1 MKEINDI
8 IAAYDE
14 AVAQGKK
21 TALATVVHVEGSSY
35 RRPGARMLV
44 TEDGILTGAI
54 SGGCLE
60 GDALRRALL
69 AIHENKNKLVTYD
82 TTDED
87 DARIGIQLGCNGI
100 VHILFEPL
108 NSEAKNPLTHLRAVA
123 AQRTDAALVTLF
135 SLARNNE
142 QPGTILSIADNKTIT
157 ADRSDAAQLILA
169 DTASAL
175 ESGTSAIKE
184 YGHFNAFIQVVQPA
198 ISLVIFGAGNDAM
211 PLVSIAHK
219 TGWEVTVIDGRYTH
233 ASKKRFPLAD
243 RVYVAKAETAL
254 QNVSIDKLT
263 TFVLMT
269 HNYNYDISILQQLL
283 HTDTPYIGIL
293 GPRTKFERMQ
303 DDLSAKG
310 ISISPEEM
318 SRIYSPV
325 GLDIGAE
332 TAEEIA
338 LSIAGEIKAILSG
351 RSAQSLRNKM
361 GSIHQQSDLL

>member
-1 MKEINDI
+1 MKEIKDI

-14 AVAQGKK
+14 AVAKGKK
-21 TALATVVHVEGSSY
+21 SALATVVNVEGSSY

-44 TEDGILTGAI
+44 TEDGLLIGAI

-60 GDALRRALL
+60 GDALRRALF

-87 DARIGIQLGCNGI
+87 DVKIGVQLGCNGI

-108 NSEAKNPLTHLRAVA
+108 SSEVKNSLSHLRAVA

-135 SLARNNE
+135 SLAKSKE
-142 QPGTILSIADNKTIT
+142 QPGTILSITDNTMIT
-157 ADRSDAAQLILA
+157 AEKSETAQVILT
-169 DTASAL
+169 DTESAL
-175 ESGTSAIKE
+175 KGGTSVIKE
-184 YGHFNAFIQVVQPA
+184 YDDFNAFIQVVQPS
-198 ISLVIFGAGNDAM
+198 ISLVIFGAGNDVM
-211 PLVSIAHK
+211 PLVSIAHL

-233 ASKKRFPLAD
+233 ASKRRFPLAD
-243 RVYVAKAETAL
+243 HVYISKAETAL
-254 QNVSIDKLT
+254 ANINVDKLT

-269 HNYNYDISILQQLL
+269 HNYNYDFKILQQLL
-283 HTDTPYIGIL
+283 QADTPYIGIL
-293 GPRTKFERMQ
+293 GPRKKFERMQ
-303 DDLSAKG
+303 DELSSKG
-310 ISISPEEM
+310 INISPEDL

-338 LSIAGEIKAILSG
+338 LSVAGEIKAVLSE
-351 RSAQSLRNKM
+351 RTAQSLRNKS
-361 GSIHQQSDLL
+361 GPIHQQSNLL